1 MDVLKWGSEGLPG
14 DELSV
19 QNGTLITRTTKWPLV
34 IDPQL
39 QAVRW
44 IKEKEK
50 ANKLIVVS
58 QNDSDLMRY
67 LEQAVMLGQPMLIEN
82 VGEQLDPALTPI
94 LEKDIH
100 TS

>member
-1 MDVLKWGSEGLPG
+1 MPG

-19 QNGTLITRTTKWPLV
+19 QNGTLITRTTKWQLV

-100 TS
+100 TA